1 MWGIFINKKFHVSIL
16 LVFVVLLA
24 ALSAVSATNV
34 SDNSDL
40 GVIGDNDNGINSFVT
55 NGSSDVADVSVG
67 GGSDVADVSVDSGSD
82 VAGVHLNEKK
92 VARYGGIVPPIPILP
107 TALLIP
113 NVDCNSGDKI
123 NFTMYIVTNN
133 MYPTGTVTFY
143 GEDGYS
149 KVVNI
154 DGDRV
159 VNFYDVPVSDEVGV
173 HSYMIDYSGDHS
185 TLPAQDFIK
194 VTVNPG
200 C

>member
-16 LVFVVLLA
+16 LVFVILLA

-40 GVIGDNDNGINSFVT
+40 GVIGDTDNGINSFVT
-55 NGSSDVADVSVG
+55 NGS
-67 GGSDVADVSVDSGSD
+67 SDVADVSVDSGSD

-92 VARYGGIVPPIPILP
+92 VSRYGGIVPPIPILP

-133 MYPTGTVTFY
+133 EYPTGTVTFY

-194 VTVNPG
+194 VTVNPVDVNFSV
-200 C
+200 

>member
-24 ALSAVSATNV
+24 ALSVVSATNV

-40 GVIGDNDNGINSFVT
+40 GVIGDTDNGINSFVT
-55 NGSSDVADVSVG
+55 NGS
-67 GGSDVADVSVDSGSD
+67 SDVADVSVDSGSD

-92 VARYGGIVPPIPILP
+92 VSRYGGIVPPIPILP

-133 MYPTGTVTFY
+133 EYPTGTVTFY

>member
-16 LVFVVLLA
+16 LVFVILLA

-40 GVIGDNDNGINSFVT
+40 GVIGDTDNGINSFVT
-55 NGSSDVADVSVG
+55 NGS
-67 GGSDVADVSVDSGSD
+67 SDVADVSVDSGSD

-92 VARYGGIVPPIPILP
+92 VSRYGGIVPPIPILP

-194 VTVNPG
+194 VTVNPADVNFSV
-200 C
+200 

>member
-16 LVFVVLLA
+16 LVFVILLA

-40 GVIGDNDNGINSFVT
+40 GVIGDADNGINSFVT
-55 NGSSDVADVSVG
+55 NGS
-67 GGSDVADVSVDSGSD
+67 SDVADVSVDSGSD

-92 VARYGGIVPPIPILP
+92 VSRYGGIVPPIPILP

-133 MYPTGTVTFY
+133 EYPTGTVTFY

-194 VTVNPG
+194 VTVNPVDVNFSV
-200 C
+200 